1 MDTDFTDKETKGIT
15 TKLLRL
21 KGEQMLGG
29 GEGLGEEVGG
39 VGERAVDHGGF
50 KSEIALVSLE
60 RKGAKESGEVD
71 DTLAGNQM
79 VVGLAKVVVEVSGE
93 QTMAPTTQD
102 VEGWAGCELIVA
114 GVVTE
119 ADGGGGELTEHPIER
134 GWTF

>member
-1 MDTDFTDKETKGIT
+1 M
-15 TKLLRL
+15 
-21 KGEQMLGG
+21 
-29 GEGLGEEVGG
+29 
-39 VGERAVDHGGF
+39 
-50 KSEIALVSLE
+50 
-60 RKGAKESGEVD
+60 
-71 DTLAGNQM
+71 
-79 VVGLAKVVVEVSGE
+79 EVSGE

>member
-1 MDTDFTDKETKGIT
+1 
-15 TKLLRL
+15 
-21 KGEQMLGG
+21 
-29 GEGLGEEVGG
+29 
-39 VGERAVDHGGF
+39 
-50 KSEIALVSLE
+50 
-60 RKGAKESGEVD
+60 
-71 DTLAGNQM
+71 M